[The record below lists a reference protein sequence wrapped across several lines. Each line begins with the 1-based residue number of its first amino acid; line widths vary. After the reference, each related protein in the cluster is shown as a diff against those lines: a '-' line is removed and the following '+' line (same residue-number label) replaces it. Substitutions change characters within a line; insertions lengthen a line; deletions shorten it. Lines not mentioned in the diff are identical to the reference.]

1 MIFFEKG
8 YFSISDKIE
17 FDFPTN
23 DERIEFEASGVK
35 EAIQGSGDSKALMLI
50 LSAELKISSALGP
63 IQKND
68 TSGQQLMTYRVF
80 KKSFRKIIANL
91 L

>member
-1 MIFFEKG
+1 MKFFEKG
-8 YFSISDKIE
+8 YFSISDKID

-23 DERIEFEASGVK
+23 DERIDFEESGVK

-68 TSGQQLMTYRVF
+68 TG
-80 KKSFRKIIANL
+80 
-91 L
+91 